1 MFQNILCPNTRAH
14 RKTIFSHQVD
24 EQDMTGMN
32 HKEAIAFLRGTPN
45 TVTLHFI
52 RPSPQAAA
60 VMSGKMVRIVG
71 LLFDKENNLSER
83 LCFDPYTL

>member
-1 MFQNILCPNTRAH
+1 M
-14 RKTIFSHQVD
+14 FSHQVD

-32 HKEAIAFLRGTPN
+32 HKEAIAFLRGTPH

-60 VMSGKMVRIVG
+60 VMSGKMVSAAGYCLTR
-71 LLFDKENNLSER
+71 KTTLSER
-83 LCFDPYTL
+83 LCFDPYSL

>member
-1 MFQNILCPNTRAH
+1 
-14 RKTIFSHQVD
+14 
-24 EQDMTGMN
+24 MTGMN

-60 VMSGKMVRIVG
+60 VMSGKRVRTAGYCLTRKTI
-71 LLFDKENNLSER
+71 LSER
-83 LCFDPYTL
+83 LCFDPYSLWNVTRCV